1 MNAHTKLC
9 GIIGSPVRHTISP
22 AMHNAAMTHIGINY
36 AYLAFEVPST
46 NLKKSIEGM
55 RAMEITGL
63 NVTIPHKVAVLPLL
77 DEQDT
82 LAQDVGAVNTIV
94 NQNGRLKGYNTD
106 VGGFIEALKAV
117 AFDAKGKHV
126 LLLGAGGAAR
136 AMGFALA
143 QQDACISIL
152 SRPTHMEQARLL
164 AQNLT
169 QLGKEP
175 VKALE
180 LNDNNLKSELSAA
193 TLLVNATSAGMA
205 PNVTE
210 TPVSASLLRPELV
223 VFDVVYT
230 PLETRL
236 LKEAR
241 RIGCTTASG
250 LDMLVRQ
257 GALSFKL
264 WTGYD
269 APQDV
274 MMRAALAELEDTK
287 RTKSRAKGSMP
298 KTSIAII
305 GFMGSGKSSVGQA
318 LAQELDLPFVDID
331 QLIEKETGQS
341 IGHIFAGEGEGAFRV
356 LEKDV
361 IRRMSGKKGQVIA
374 CGGGAALDATNIA
387 ALKKHAVV
395 IYLKCSPDIIK
406 RRLATSRWH
415 RPLLA
420 GEDWMEGAGK
430 LMAQRAPHYAQ
441 AADIT
446 IECGTADIAATA
458 RRIIKKLETY
468 ESFNF

>member
-9 GIIGSPVRHTISP
+9 GIIGSPVRHTLSP
-22 AMHNAAMTHIGINY
+22 AMHNAAITHMGINY
-36 AYLAFEVPST
+36 AYLAFEVPNT
-46 NLKKSIEGM
+46 NLKKAIEGM
-55 RAMEITGL
+55 RAMDITGL

-77 DEQDT
+77 DELDT

-106 VGGFIEALKAV
+106 VGGFIEALNAV

-143 QQDACISIL
+143 QQGACISML
-152 SRPTHMEQARLL
+152 SRPAHMEQTRLL

-169 QLGKEP
+169 HLGKEP
-175 VKALE
+175 VKALK
-180 LNDNNLKSELSAA
+180 LNDNNLKSELDTAA
-193 TLLVNATSAGMA
+193 LLVNATSAGMT
-205 PNVTE
+205 PNITE
-210 TPVSASLLRPELV
+210 TPVPASLLRPELV

-236 LKEAR
+236 LKEAS

-274 MMRAALAELEDTK
+274 MRCAALAEMGDNKETK
-287 RTKSRAKGSMP
+287 TRVKRSTP
-298 KTSIAII
+298 KTSIALI
-305 GFMGSGKSSVGQA
+305 GFMGAGKSSVGQA

-341 IGHIFAGEGEGAFRV
+341 IGHIFAGKGEDDFRA
-356 LEKDV
+356 LEKDA
-361 IRRMSGKKGQVIA
+361 IRRVSVKKGQVIA
-374 CGGGAALDATNIA
+374 CGGGAVLDATNIA

-395 IYLKCSPDIIK
+395 IYLKCSPGIIK
-406 RRLATSRWH
+406 RRLATSRGH

-420 GEDWMEGAGK
+420 GEDWMENAGK
-430 LMAQRAPHYAQ
+430 LMALRTTHYAQ

-446 IECGTADIAATA
+446 IECGTEDCSATA
-458 RRIIKKLETY
+458 KRIIKKMETY
-468 ESFNF
+468 ESFNL